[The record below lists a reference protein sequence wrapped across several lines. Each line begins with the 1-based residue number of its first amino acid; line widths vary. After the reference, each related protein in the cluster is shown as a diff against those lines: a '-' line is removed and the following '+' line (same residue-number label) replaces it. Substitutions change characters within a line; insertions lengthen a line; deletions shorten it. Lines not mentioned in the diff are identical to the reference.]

1 MRIGISTAQKRNMMK
16 GKAFNLSH
24 AQLNGEAK
32 KGKVHEVEIGEEHS
46 KGMESRMQCN
56 YMIIA
61 SLHNSA

>member
-32 KGKVHEVEIGEEHS
+32 KGKVHEVEIAKSIPREWNPRTVVE
-46 KGMESRMQCN
+46 KDTVLQVEV
-56 YMIIA
+56 
-61 SLHNSA
+61 